1 MKKKYERPSIE
12 MEHFQ
17 LTQQIASCG
26 AIKIN
31 LTSGA
36 CVLASPGATEGL
48 RRLALT
54 GFFMDMEVCN
64 MIATGMED
72 SDGVCVMTN
81 VNVAFSS

>member
-1 MKKKYERPSIE
+1 MKKKYERPVIE

-26 AIKIN
+26 AVKIN
-31 LTSGA
+31 LTNGA
-36 CVLASPGATEGL
+36 CVLASPSATEEL
-48 RRLALT
+48 RRLALA
-54 GFFMDMEVCN
+54 GFFMEGCD